1 MISLAKEDNQQ
12 RNLARDTLVTFKATI
27 NTDSIFQVQIM
38 NQPGDW
44 KD

>member
-12 RNLARDTLVTFKATI
+12 RNLARDTLATFKATI

-38 NQPGDW
+38 NQSGDW